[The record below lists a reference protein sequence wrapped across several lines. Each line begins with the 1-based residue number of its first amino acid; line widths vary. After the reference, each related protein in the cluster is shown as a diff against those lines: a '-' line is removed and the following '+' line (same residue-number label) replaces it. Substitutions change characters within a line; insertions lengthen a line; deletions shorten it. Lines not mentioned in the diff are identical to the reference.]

1 MATGRTTSSTHSL
14 AAKAQ
19 RLIERGDDAGYVALF
34 AEAAAQADP
43 HERYRARR
51 DLAYAAIEA
60 DGRVGAERARPFQ
73 LAGTRALL
81 TLLEADPRE
90 PLLLCQAGVLLSLL
104 SSCGAAQALFEAALR
119 LDGSLTAASTGL
131 AATIGRR
138 RVPEQAD
145 ATVLGELAPRAL
157 RVAGRAQPASGRT
170 VSLCMI
176 VKDEEEMLPRCLA
189 AAAPAV
195 DEIVVVDTGSSDRTV
210 EIAESFGA
218 RVLHFPWT
226 GSFSEAR
233 NVGLDA
239 ATSDWML
246 VLDADEV
253 LVAEDVP
260 QLRAALGQTW
270 REAFYISEINHTGEL
285 GEGTSTVHT
294 TLRLFRTRPQY
305 RYSGRLHEQILDK
318 LPVRLPERIATAPV
332 RIEHFGYLGAVRD
345 AKGKSR
351 RNLELLERQRDEG
364 DDSAFMHFNIGAEYF
379 SLGDSERALSEFERA
394 AELLAAEPGGGS
406 GGYLPSLARRHVT
419 ALNASGRHAEALELA
434 DRHLERYPDFTDLV
448 FEQAGALHALGRV
461 EESIARYERC
471 LELGDAP
478 SSYNATLGVGS
489 YRPTI
494 ALAEIALERGDSERA
509 LALLEGTLADF
520 PSFQGFVLPYA
531 TALLAAGT
539 AAADV
544 VAQVE
549 RRVEGMTASARFML
563 GTALIERGEAEAAA
577 AQFERVI
584 EQQPG
589 SARGRIALADALLS
603 QRRWADAAAAAAAV
617 SAEDPLAPTARRNE
631 LFARLAGGE
640 LEHAAALLEHGDE
653 LPDGDRELF
662 GAWLAAARREDDETP
677 LPAASVTL
685 LNVILEALL
694 RVEEVDL
701 FGLLAPLLERT
712 PLTPR
717 VRREL
722 LAGIYLRR
730 GFLASAAEEWLTVCE
745 REPDVPALL
754 GLAQVAAAQGM
765 TEEAL
770 DFAREACSL
779 DPEDAGAARALARLE
794 PLAA

>member
-1 MATGRTTSSTHSL
+1 MATGRTTSSVPT
-14 AAKAQ
+14 AQ
-19 RLIERGDDAGYVALF
+19 RLIERGDVAGYLALF
-34 AEAAAQADP
+34 SAAAELST
-43 HERYRARR
+43 HERYRTRR
-51 DLAYAAIEA
+51 DLAQAAIDA
-60 DGRVGAERARPFQ
+60 AGRDTPEQARPLQ
-73 LAGTRALL
+73 LAATRELL
-81 TLLEADPRE
+81 TLLEQEPRE
-90 PLLLCQAGVLLSLL
+90 PVLLSQAGALLRLL

-119 LDGSLTAASTGL
+119 LDGSLTAAADGL

-138 RVPEQAD
+138 RVPQQAD
-145 ATVLGELAPRAL
+145 PAVLGELAPRAL
-157 RVAGRAQPASGRT
+157 RVAERAHPAAGKT
-170 VSLCMI
+170 LSLCMI

-195 DEIVVVDTGSSDRTV
+195 DEIVLVDTGSSDRTV

-218 RVLHFPWT
+218 RVLRFPWT

-239 ATSDWML
+239 ASCDWML

-253 LVAEDVP
+253 LVADDVA

-270 REAFYISEINHTGEL
+270 REAFYVSEINHTGEL
-285 GEGTSTVHT
+285 DEGSSTTHT
-294 TLRLFRTRPQY
+294 TLRLFRTRPEY

-318 LPVRLPERIATAPV
+318 LPAKLPERIATAPV

-345 AKGKSR
+345 AKEKSR

-379 SLGDSERALSEFERA
+379 SLGAVERALAEFERS
-394 AELLAAEPGGGS
+394 AELLAAEPDGGS
-406 GGYLPSLARRHVT
+406 GGYLPALARRHVT
-419 ALNASGRHAEALELA
+419 TLRACGREQDAIALAE
-434 DRHLERYPDFTDLV
+434 RQLERYPDFTDLV
-448 FEQAGALHALGRV
+448 FEQAGALYSLGRV
-461 EESIARYERC
+461 EEAIARYERC
-471 LELGDAP
+471 LELGDAS
-478 SSYNATLGVGS
+478 SSYSATLGAGS

-494 ALAEIALERGDSERA
+494 ALAEIALERGDGAHA
-509 LALLEGTLADF
+509 LALLDAGLAEF
-520 PSFQGFVLPYA
+520 PGFQGLVLPYA
-531 TALLAAGT
+531 TALLATGAP
-539 AAADV
+539 ADVV

-549 RRVEGMTASARFML
+549 QRVEAVTATIRFML
-563 GTALIERGEAEAAA
+563 GTALIERGEVSAAA
-577 AQFERVI
+577 AQFERVV

-603 QRRWADAAAAAAAV
+603 MRGWDAAATAAAGVPDA
-617 SAEDPLAPTARRNE
+617 DPLAPTARRSE
-631 LFARLAGGE
+631 LFARLAGGD
-640 LEHAAALLEHGDE
+640 LDGAAAILARGAE
-653 LPDGDRELF
+653 LQEGDRELF
-662 GAWLAAARREDDETP
+662 SAWLAAARGERDATP
-677 LPAASVTL
+677 LPAAAVKL
-685 LNVILEALL
+685 LDVILEALL
-694 RVEEVDL
+694 RVQEVEL

-712 PLTPR
+712 PVAPR

-722 LAGIYLRR
+722 LAGMYLRR

-770 DFAREACSL
+770 DFAREARSL
-779 DPEDAGAARALARLE
+779 DPENADAARALARLE